1 MARANSCEHVIGFVL
16 SHPHRIKGECL
27 SLNKTLNSYTF
38 IYDDAQNS
46 MYKERAVKS
55 KYLNGLD
62 LDEWIAE
69 GVAFTADIG
78 VEIAAQNAS
87 RKSDVAK
94 AVRESLTATVSFDLG
109 DRIAKLFHRVEV
121 ANFMLDRAPDPN
133 VIAWTNSRREACEA
147 LFAIGIPVVGYFY
160 EKPLAIPESAV

>member
-27 SLNKTLNSYTF
+27 SLKKTLNSYTF

-46 MYKERAVKS
+46 MYKERAVNS

-69 GVAFTADIG
+69 GVTFTADIG
-78 VEIAAQNAS
+78 LEIAAQNAN

-94 AVRESLTATVSFDLG
+94 AVRESITATVSFDLG
-109 DRIAKLFHRVEV
+109 DRIAKLFHRIEV
-121 ANFMLDRAPDPN
+121 SNFMLDKRDDADLA
-133 VIAWTNSRREACEA
+133 VWTESKREACEA
-147 LFAIGIPVVGYFY
+147 LFAIGINVAGYCY